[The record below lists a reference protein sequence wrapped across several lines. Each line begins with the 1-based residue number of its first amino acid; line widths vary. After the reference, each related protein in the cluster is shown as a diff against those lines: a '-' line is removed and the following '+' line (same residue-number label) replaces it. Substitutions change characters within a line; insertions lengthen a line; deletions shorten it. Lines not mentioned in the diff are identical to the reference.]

1 MPSSSTEAVLDPQS
15 AELIRKMGTPSRLA
29 MTTCKDVLGFQFTP
43 AKHILHMERRLL
55 SAIGDTSR
63 RRFVSISMPPRH
75 GKSIYCSVFLA
86 AWFLG
91 MYPEKNVIL
100 ISYSE
105 DYALQWGRV
114 VRDILTR
121 YGKPLFG
128 RTVDK
133 GASSNTDWKMERSIG
148 GMISVGV
155 GGGITGRGGDLII
168 IDDLIKNR
176 QEAASD
182 ATKKYHRE
190 EYDSSIRTRLE
201 PGGTMVVVATRWAV
215 DDLPGHL
222 HEERASGD
230 QWEFIDFPALALL
243 PREVDDFEQWEDELG
258 RRVHQVEDAEGNVE
272 LVGDALWPE
281 REPTENLLQT
291 RASIDPLVWAAL
303 YQQNPALSSDLMFR
317 PENWQE
323 YPNIYRRELMGACS
337 RLVRVWDL
345 AASDKKGDWT
355 VGCLM
360 GEHRSG
366 LLYVFDVI
374 RMRKNATAVEEI
386 VLETAKADGAAVKI
400 LIEQERAGAGKS
412 VLQHYQKML
421 MGYIVAPAQAEASK
435 ESRAQTYSSKQG
447 AGLIYIPDEA
457 AWKKDWVKEHEGF
470 PNIRHDDQVDTGAY
484 AFNELTLGWG
494 GESAFFSPV
503 QSRRPLVWGGDPQ
516 AAALA
521 LMARG

>member
-1 MPSSSTEAVLDPQS
+1 MPSSSSSTLDPQS
-15 AELIRKMGTPSRLA
+15 KELLRKMGTPSRLA
-29 MTTCKDVLGFQFTP
+29 MTTCKDVLGFDFDP
-43 AKHILHMERRLL
+43 AKHIVHMERRLL
-55 SAIGDTSR
+55 AAIGDTKN
-63 RRFVSISMPPRH
+63 RRFLSISMPPRH

-105 DYALQWGRV
+105 DYALQWGRA
-114 VRDILTR
+114 VRDILTKF
-121 YGKPLFG
+121 GKPLFG
-128 RTVDK
+128 RTVSRD
-133 GASSNTDWKMERSIG
+133 ASSNTDWKMERSLG
-148 GMISVGV
+148 GMISVGI

-201 PGGTMVVVATRWAV
+201 PGGTVVVVATRWAL

-222 HEERASGD
+222 HEERSGGD
-230 QWEFIDFPALALL
+230 PWEFIDFPALAML
-243 PREVDDFEQWEDELG
+243 PHDVDDFDRWEDELG
-258 RRVHQVEDAEGNVE
+258 RKVHEVTDEEGNVE

-291 RASIDPLVWAAL
+291 RQSIDPLVWAAL

-323 YPNIYRRELMGACS
+323 YKAVYRTELMGSCTK
-337 RLVRVWDL
+337 LVRVWDL

-360 GEHRSG
+360 GLHRSG
-366 LLYVFDVI
+366 LIYVFDVQ
-374 RMRKNATAVEEI
+374 RVRKNATAVEELVKQI
-386 VLETAKADGAAVKI
+386 AELDGRKVKI
-400 LIEQERAGAGKS
+400 MIEQERAGAGKS
-412 VLQHYQKML
+412 VLAHYQKIL
-421 MGYIVAPAQAEASK
+421 MGWIVEEARAEASK
-435 ESRAQTYSSKQG
+435 ESRAMLYSSKQG
-447 AGLIYIPDEA
+447 NGLVYLPDEA
-457 AWKKDWVKEHEGF
+457 AWKSDWVKEHEGF

-484 AFNELTLGWG
+484 AFNDLTLGFF
-494 GESAFFSPV
+494 ESAFWSPV
-503 QSRRPLVWGGDPQ
+503 ESPRPLVYFGDP
-516 AAALA
+516 ATAGLA
-521 LMARG
+521 LMNRS

>member
-1 MPSSSTEAVLDPQS
+1 MPSSSTEAASLDPQS

-29 MTTCKDVLGFQFTP
+29 MTTCKGVLGFEFAP
-43 AKHILHMERRLL
+43 ARHILHMERKLL
-55 SAIGDTSR
+55 AAIGDTSR

-182 ATKKYHRE
+182 ATKKY
-190 EYDSSIRTRLE
+190 
-201 PGGTMVVVATRWAV
+201 
-215 DDLPGHL
+215 
-222 HEERASGD
+222 
-230 QWEFIDFPALALL
+230 
-243 PREVDDFEQWEDELG
+243 
-258 RRVHQVEDAEGNVE
+258 
-272 LVGDALWPE
+272 
-281 REPTENLLQT
+281 QT
-291 RASIDPLVWAAL
+291 RASIDALVWAAL

-323 YPNIYRRELMGACS
+323 YPNIYRRELMGSCS

-360 GEHRSG
+360 GLHRSG

-386 VLETAKADGAAVKI
+386 VLETAKQDGAAVKI

-447 AGLIYIPDEA
+447 AGLIYIPDES

-503 QSRRPLVWGGDPQ
+503 QSPRPLVWGGDPQ